1 MRTLIRIA
9 AALAVVAAAPMA
21 HAATDTPT
29 KSKDGS
35 SCFATNSW
43 QSWTTTD
50 NGDALLLRV
59 NLRDFYKVGLTPG
72 THARKGPGEFL
83 VNQVRGSNWICSHLD
98 LDLTISDN
106 LGFKQPLIATS
117 LRKLTPE
124 EVAAIP
130 KKQLP

>member
-9 AALAVVAAAPMA
+9 AALAVIAAAPLA
-21 HAATDTPT
+21 HAADTPT
-29 KSKDGS
+29 KSKGGN
-35 SCFATNSW
+35 CFATNSW

-59 NLRDFYKVGLTPG
+59 NLRDYYKVGLTPG
-72 THARKGPGEFL
+72 SRARKGPGEFL

-117 LRKLTPE
+117 LRKLTPQ

-130 KKQLP
+130 KKDLP

>member
-1 MRTLIRIA
+1 MTSRTRPA
-9 AALAVVAAAPMA
+9 SGRYD
-21 HAATDTPT
+21 DTAT
-29 KSKDGS
+29 KSKGN

-59 NLRDFYKVGLTPG
+59 NLRDYYKVDLTPG
-72 THARKGPGEFL
+72 TRARKGPGEFL

-117 LRKLTPE
+117 LHKLTPA

-130 KKQLP
+130 KKELP